1 MHGQCAGRQVDKRVR
16 QFQARRRARAK
27 PSRLEMLRK
36 VARPQLTHPL
46 LYTHKPSIFCP
57 PHTHTHTH
65 THTPSYLFP
74 PHTHTPTFSL
84 HTALPCSA
92 PHGDLLQH
100 ASQLLEAHFTLAPC
114 HLWLR
119 STHVYISCRSKHENS
134 PTCESKSPSIIFKIR
149 VKCSNPSSGLAM
161 GKSQN
166 LCESQFSPL

>member
-36 VARPQLTHPL
+36 VARPQVTHPL

-57 PHTHTHTH
+57 THTHTH
-65 THTPSYLFP
+65 P
-74 PHTHTPTFSL
+74 PTFSL
-84 HTALPCSA
+84 HTALPFSA

-100 ASQLLEAHFTLAPC
+100 ASHFLEAHFTLAPC
-114 HLWLR
+114 HLQLR
-119 STHVYISCRSKHENS
+119 STCVYISCRSKHENS
-134 PTCESKSPSIIFKIR
+134 PTCESNSPSIIFKIR
-149 VKCSNPSSGLAM
+149 VRCSNPSSGLAM

-166 LCESQFSPL
+166 LCEPQFSPL